1 VLFRSDVLRIYD
13 DVNFLF
19 ENDIII
25 TTSLFYH
32 SICTTLNS
40 KNIKIRRVFFDEIDS
55 ISSLLVYKINTY
67 FTWFVSASFNHNNLG
82 IYKNKIDVSL
92 FDNIKCKCNNDF
104 IDSNFLLDVPLN
116 YNIICKNIY
125 LDNILNGIL
134 SRHQYRL
141 LNANDFT
148 TLCKKFNSKI
158 ATNVMEAIDYLI
170 KDINEII
177 ETEKIHIESVEK
189 LIIDVATI
197 EQPTIEKP
205 TIDEDLIEVKVEPT
219 IIDPVI
225 IPVIIP
231 VIEIK
236 KEEEVKH

>member
-1 VLFRSDVLRIYD
+1 MTSIQNKKKQQSNNNRKLINKRELIID
-13 DVNFLF
+13 D
-19 ENDIII
+19 
-25 TTSLFYH
+25 
-32 SICTTLNS
+32 
-40 KNIKIRRVFFDEIDS
+40 
-55 ISSLLVYKINTY
+55 YKINTY

-92 FDNIKCKCNNDF
+92 FDNIKCKCTNDF
-104 IDSNFLLDVPLN
+104 IDSNFLLDVPIN

-134 SRHQYRL
+134 SKHQYRL

-177 ETEKIHIESVEK
+177 ETEKIHIEVLEK
-189 LIIDVATI
+189 LIIDESGQICVDNKS
-197 EQPTIEKP
+197 E
-205 TIDEDLIEVKVEPT
+205 
-219 IIDPVI
+219 
-225 IPVIIP
+225 
-231 VIEIK
+231 
-236 KEEEVKH
+236 